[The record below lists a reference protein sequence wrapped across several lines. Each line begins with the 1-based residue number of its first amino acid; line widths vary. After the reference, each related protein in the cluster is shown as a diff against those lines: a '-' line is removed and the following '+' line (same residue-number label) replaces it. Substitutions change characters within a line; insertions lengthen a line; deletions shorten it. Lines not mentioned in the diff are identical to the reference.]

1 MWKDLFLFDVIE
13 DVDRLFVD
21 RLFVCHYVI
30 FAISLICYG
39 VRVFFCIYF

>member
-21 RLFVCHYVI
+21 RLLNGASTMLFLQYP
-30 FAISLICYG
+30 
-39 VRVFFCIYF
+39 